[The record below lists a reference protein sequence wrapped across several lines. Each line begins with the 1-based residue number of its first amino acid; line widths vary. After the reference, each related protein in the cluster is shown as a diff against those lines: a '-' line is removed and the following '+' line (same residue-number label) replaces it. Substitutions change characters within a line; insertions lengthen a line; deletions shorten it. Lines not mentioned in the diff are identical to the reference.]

1 LELKING
8 MKHFLSA
15 LFLIATF
22 FSLSAQSFS
31 VTTTQVNF
39 SGSAASTD
47 IPSPFWTPVIHNTS
61 GDTLTLRWNRVEQ
74 NIPAWW
80 RSSICTE
87 YYCYSMPDDSATWT
101 LLPGDSDMIYV
112 HIYPYG
118 YADTGN
124 VVVRLHNVGN
134 PSDSVRVT
142 FNCNV
147 PVGIEETSVIT
158 EFKLNSQNMNLIFS
172 SSQTATYVLSDVN
185 GRTQNSGIAT
195 PGTSMSLTV
204 TAHGFYFLKL
214 ITEDGR
220 KSVRK
225 FVL

>member
-1 LELKING
+1 
-8 MKHFLSA
+8 MRHFFAAIFFIGSC
-15 LFLIATF
+15 

-39 SGSAASTD
+39 AGNALSSD

-74 NIPAWW
+74 NIPPWW

-124 VVVRLHNVGN
+124 VVVRVQNVEN
-134 PSDSVRVT
+134 PSDSVRIT
-142 FNCNV
+142 YNCNV

-158 EFKLNSQNMNLIFS
+158 VFRLNYQTMSLIFS
-172 SSQTATYVLSDVN
+172 SSESATYMLTDVS
-185 GRTQNSGIAT
+185 GRTQNIGHVTPEAT
-195 PGTSMSLTV
+195 MSLTIP
-204 TAHGFYFLKL
+204 THGVYLLTL
-214 ITEDGR
+214 IAEDGR
-220 KSVRK
+220 TSVRR

>member
-1 LELKING
+1 
-8 MKHFLSA
+8 MKHFLA
-15 LFLIATF
+15 AIFLIGSS

-39 SGSAASTD
+39 AGSAVSTD

-118 YADTGN
+118 YSDTGN
-124 VVVRLHNVGN
+124 VVVRLHNVEN

-147 PVGIEETSVIT
+147 PVGIEETSVLS
-158 EFKLNSQNMNLIFS
+158 EFRLNYQTMNLSFS
-172 SSQTATYVLSDVN
+172 STESATYFLSDIS
-185 GRTQNSGIAT
+185 GRTQQIGNVT
-195 PGTSMSLTV
+195 PGYAMSVTVSTHGVYLLTLV
-204 TAHGFYFLKL
+204 
-214 ITEDGR
+214 TEDGR
-220 KSVRK
+220 KSVRR

>member
-1 LELKING
+1 
-8 MKHFLSA
+8 MKHFLA
-15 LFLIATF
+15 AIFLIGTS
-22 FSLSAQSFS
+22 FSLIAQSFT

-39 SGSAASTD
+39 AGSANSSD
-47 IPSPFWTPVIHNTS
+47 IPSPFWMPVIHNTS
-61 GDTLTLRWNRVEQ
+61 GDTLTLRWNRVEE

-124 VVVRLHNVGN
+124 VVVRLHNFVN
-134 PSDSVRVT
+134 PADSVRVT

-147 PVGIEETSVIT
+147 PVGIEETSLVT
-158 EFKLNSQNMNLIFS
+158 EFRTNYPTMNLIFS
-172 SSQTATYVLSDVN
+172 TAESATYMLSDVS
-185 GRTQNSGIAT
+185 GRTQNIGSITQGVA
-195 PGTSMSLTV
+195 MSLTV
-204 TAHGFYFLKL
+204 PTHGVYLLTL

-220 KSVRK
+220 KSVRR